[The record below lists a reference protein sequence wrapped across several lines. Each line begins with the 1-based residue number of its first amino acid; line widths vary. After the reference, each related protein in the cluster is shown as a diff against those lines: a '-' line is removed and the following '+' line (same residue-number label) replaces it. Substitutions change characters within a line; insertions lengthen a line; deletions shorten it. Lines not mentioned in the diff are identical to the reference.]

1 MDEDLH
7 QRITEMVAEE
17 HALRRAHGSDGL
29 SDAEQLRLRAL
40 EEGLDRTWDL
50 LRQREARRAAGQDP
64 AEAAERSSDVVEN
77 YLE

>member
-7 QRITEMVAEE
+7 QRITDLVAEE

-29 SDAEQLRLRAL
+29 SDLEQIRLRAL

-50 LRQREARRAAGQDP
+50 LRQREARRAVGLDP
-64 AEAAERSSDVVEN
+64 TGAQERSADVVEG

>member
-7 QRITEMVAEE
+7 NRITALVAEE
-17 HALRRAHGSDGL
+17 HALRRAHGGDGL
-29 SDAEQLRLRAL
+29 TELEQIRLRAL

-50 LRQREARRAAGQDP
+50 LRQREARRAAGLDP
-64 AEAAERSSDVVEN
+64 TGAQERSADVVEG

>member
-7 QRITEMVAEE
+7 RRITDLVAEE
-17 HALRRAHGSDGL
+17 HELRRAHGGEGL
-29 SDAEQLRLRAL
+29 GDDDRVRLRAL

-64 AEAAERSSDVVEN
+64 ADARERSADVVEG